1 METQFDNWALFADGK
16 YHISDD
22 LRLLFGIRYTD
33 DELSFSHNRRNN
45 DQYNRQG
52 VGVRSFDTDFDG
64 ETDETNVSG
73 KLGVQFDLT
82 DDSMTYFT
90 YSQGYKGPAFDVF
103 YNMSPPNT
111 VPLSE
116 ETSDAYEVGYKFANR
131 DVVFNAAIFRTEID
145 GFQANNPELLDGV
158 FITRLTN
165 AGSVIT
171 QGLEVDFMWQA
182 TDSLTLS
189 GGFASIDAEI
199 DEFLCP
205 VGSPNC
211 DDDSSGDD
219 LPFSPDLKYSLMGE
233 YVWELND
240 MDIYLNASYV
250 YTDEL
255 FVGAPGDTAENNP
268 AALLPDYGIFNAS
281 LAFSFDDDDYRIS
294 LIGKNLGDEHFVTT
308 YAGDGFRYQIPR
320 DAERYFGVQ
329 LRAKF

>member
-1 METQFDNWALFADGK
+1 
-16 YHISDD
+16 
-22 LRLLFGIRYTD
+22 
-33 DELSFSHNRRNN
+33 
-45 DQYNRQG
+45 

-64 ETDETNVSG
+64 KTDETNVSG
-73 KLGVQFDLT
+73 KFGAQYDLT

-145 GFQANNPELLDGV
+145 GFQANNPELLEGV

-182 TDSLTLS
+182 TDNLTLS

-240 MDIYLNASYV
+240 MNIYLNASYV

-255 FVGAPGDTAENNP
+255 FVGAPGDTAEINP

-281 LAFSFDDDDYRIS
+281 LAFSFDDDAYRIS
-294 LIGKNLGDEHFVTT
+294 LIGKNLGDEQFVTT
-308 YAGDGFRYQIPR
+308 FAGDGFRYQIPR
-320 DAERYFGVQ
+320 DADRYFGIQ